1 MRAKRPS
8 QTASFVAFARAV
20 AAAGFTSIPSFSD
33 PVVASLLSPRW
44 ARAVRVVTRRFER
57 LDRAKR
63 ERVIAQL
70 DVIPMRV
77 AAIDHELE
85 KAVSAGI
92 RQVVILGAGLDTRAL
107 RMRSLAEAT
116 VYEVD
121 HPATQSEKRQR
132 TFLMQPLARSV
143 VFVPVDFERD
153 GLSACLK
160 NAGHDPAVPTVWVW
174 EGVVMYLS
182 DAALVSTLDGVA
194 RSSARGTRLIVHYH
208 EPAGRRGRF
217 FRVKNLVLR
226 LWGEPQIGE
235 RRRELMATR
244 VRAAGFDVESDTG
257 PEEWARELK
266 ASVPAGETARI
277 SRLLVAMRGA
287 E

>member
-1 MRAKRPS
+1 MRAKRAS
-8 QTASFVAFARAV
+8 QTASFVAFARAI

-44 ARAVRVVTRRFER
+44 AAAVRVVTKRFER

-77 AAIDHELE
+77 AAIDLELE
-85 KAVSAGI
+85 KAVHAGV
-92 RQVVILGAGLDTRAL
+92 RQVVVLGAGLDTRAF

-121 HPATQSEKRQR
+121 HPATQADKRRR
-132 TFLMQPLARSV
+132 TVSMRPRARSV
-143 VFVPVDFERD
+143 VFVSVDFERD
-153 GLSACLK
+153 ALTTCLK
-160 NAGHDPAVPTVWVW
+160 DAGHDAASPTAWVW

-182 DAALVSTLDGVA
+182 RAALASTLDAVA
-194 RSSARGTRLIVHYH
+194 RSSARGSRLIVHYH
-208 EPAGRRGRF
+208 EPPRGHGRF
-217 FRVKNLVLR
+217 SYVKKTVLR
-226 LWGEPQIGE
+226 FWGEPQIGE
-235 RRRELMATR
+235 RSREDMASR
-244 VRAAGFDVESDTG
+244 VRAVGFDVESDTG
-257 PEEWARELK
+257 PEDWARELK

-277 SRLLVAMRGA
+277 SRLLVATA
-287 E
+287 